1 MKIENYFMV
10 TLQQLEADIVT
21 AIKSKDQIKV
31 DTLRGLKV
39 RLQNEKISRMA
50 DLSEDQMVSLVKSEI
65 KRRREAA
72 ESFSAGN
79 RAEMADKEL
88 AEAKILQAYLPAQ
101 MSEAE
106 ILAAIDQVVAA
117 GGFTAADFGKA
128 MGAVKAK
135 VGQNADGAV
144 VAKLLKEKLK

>member
-1 MKIENYFMV
+1 
-10 TLQQLEADIVT
+10 
-21 AIKSKDQIKV
+21 
-31 DTLRGLKV
+31 
-39 RLQNEKISRMA
+39 MA
-50 DLSEDQMVSLVKSEI
+50 
-65 KRRREAA
+65 A
-72 ESFSAGN
+72 
-79 RAEMADKEL
+79 KEL
-88 AEAKILQAYLPAQ
+88 AEAKILESYMPAQ

-106 ILAAIDQVVAA
+106 ILTVIESVVAE